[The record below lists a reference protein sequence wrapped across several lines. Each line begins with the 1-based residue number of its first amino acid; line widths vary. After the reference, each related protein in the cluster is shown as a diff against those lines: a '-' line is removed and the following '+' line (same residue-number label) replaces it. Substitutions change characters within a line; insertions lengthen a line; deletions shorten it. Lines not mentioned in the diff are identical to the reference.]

1 MTAIAPP
8 ANNAANASNANMQA
22 RQLIL
27 ANAVDMWL
35 PIASGAIAAI
45 GNTVN
50 VPLRN
55 VGLIKRLVIKITG
68 NIAQG
73 AAETQNLTTLGLAN
87 VLSNVTFTDLA
98 NQQRVNTSGWHL
110 THLATARRQFAF
122 GAAYT
127 SDTPF
132 GYGSKFKVQ
141 SAVAAV
147 TTVQPFTVFYE
158 VPISYGDFDLRGA
171 IYASVVNAT
180 MNLAFTINPTFGVAT
195 GANAT
200 LAVYQSTTAQLPLV
214 TALNYTVYQN
224 FLDQLPMT
232 QQGPVLPGLDL
243 ATAYLLNFTNVTP
256 LVNAQDNPVPYA
268 NFRNFLSTTVVLD
281 NNGVLGTGTE
291 INYFSLQSANYTNIW
306 KIDPFLGKLWEREI
320 MQDDFPLGNYY
331 FDHRRKPIST
341 VQYGNMQL
349 IINPVGLNAAAVAY
363 VGWEALAIV
372 SQITNAGSLYGV

>member
-1 MTAIAPP
+1 
-8 ANNAANASNANMQA
+8 
-22 RQLIL
+22 LIL

-214 TALNYTVYQN
+214 TALN
-224 FLDQLPMT
+224 
-232 QQGPVLPGLDL
+232 
-243 ATAYLLNFTNVTP
+243 
-256 LVNAQDNPVPYA
+256 
-268 NFRNFLSTTVVLD
+268 
-281 NNGVLGTGTE
+281 
-291 INYFSLQSANYTNIW
+291 
-306 KIDPFLGKLWEREI
+306 
-320 MQDDFPLGNYY
+320 
-331 FDHRRKPIST
+331 
-341 VQYGNMQL
+341 
-349 IINPVGLNAAAVAY
+349 
-363 VGWEALAIV
+363 
-372 SQITNAGSLYGV
+372 

>member
-1 MTAIAPP
+1 MPLDTASPG
-8 ANNAANASNANMQA
+8 NAGAANMQA

-35 PIASGAIAAI
+35 PIATGTISAVGAV
-45 GNTVN
+45 TN

-55 VGLIKRLVIKITG
+55 VGLIKRLVIELTF
-68 NIAQG
+68 NFAQS
-73 AAETQNLTTLGLAN
+73 AAETQTRTTLGLAN
-87 VLSNVTFTDLA
+87 TLSNVTFTDLA
-98 NQQRVNTSGWHL
+98 NQQRINTSGWHL
-110 THLATARRQFAF
+110 TALATARRQSPF
-122 GAAYT
+122 GAAFT
-127 SDTPF
+127 TDTPF
-132 GYGSKFKVQ
+132 GYGSNFKVQ
-141 SAVAAV
+141 SAPASV
-147 TTVQPFTVFYE
+147 TTVQTLRVFYE
-158 VPISYGDFDLRGA
+158 IPISYGDFDLRGA

-180 MNLAFTINPTFGVAT
+180 MNLQFTFNPSFSVAST
-195 GANAT
+195 ANGT
-200 LAVYQSTTAQLPLV
+200 LAAYKSSSADIGTVSSIT
-214 TALNYTVYQN
+214 YTVYQN

-232 QQGPVLPGLDL
+232 NQGPVLPGLDL
-243 ATAYLLNFTNVTP
+243 ATAYLLNYTSVTP
-256 LVNAQDNPVPYA
+256 LVNSQDNPIPYS

-281 NNGVLGTGTE
+281 NNGTLGAGTE
-291 INYFSLQSANYTNIW
+291 VNNFMLQSANYTNIW

-320 MQDDFPLGNYY
+320 IQDDFPLGTYY